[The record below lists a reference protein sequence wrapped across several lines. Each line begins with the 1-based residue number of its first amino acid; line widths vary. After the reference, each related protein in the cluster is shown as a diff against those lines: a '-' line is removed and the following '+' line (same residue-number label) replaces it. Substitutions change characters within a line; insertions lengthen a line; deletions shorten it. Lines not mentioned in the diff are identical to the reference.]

1 MAARLHWPQ
10 MPLAIRTLDKKDAE
24 AFWHLRLEALE
35 HEPLAFGASAEEH
48 RATTVDTVAAR
59 LSPPNSDNFVLG
71 AFSDDQLIGT
81 VGFVRN
87 QSLKDKHK
95 GRIWGVYI
103 RKDHRGKGIARQLLT
118 EVLQRARS
126 QPGLE
131 QIMLTVGQSQAAAKR
146 LYLSLG
152 FEVFGHERHA
162 LKVGDVYVDED
173 YMVFDFQA
181 PPPNQH
187 KPAR

>member
-1 MAARLHWPQ
+1 MAV
-10 MPLAIRTLDKKDAE
+10 AIRILDKNDAE

-35 HEPLAFGASAEEH
+35 REPLAFGSSAEEH
-48 RATTVDTVAAR
+48 LASTVDAVAAR
-59 LSPPNSDNFVLG
+59 LSPETSHNFVLG
-71 AFSDDQLIGT
+71 AFADGQLVGT
-81 VGFVRN
+81 VGFARHQN
-87 QSLKDKHK
+87 LKDKHK
-95 GRIWGVYI
+95 GRIWGVYV
-103 RKDHRGKGIARQLLT
+103 KNDHRGKGVARQLLS

-131 QIMLTVGQSQAAAKR
+131 QIILTVGQSQAAAKR

-162 LKVGDVYVDED
+162 LKVGEVYVDED
-173 YMVFDFQA
+173 YMALHLQ
-181 PPPNQH
+181 PPTPNHH

>member
-1 MAARLHWPQ
+1 MAVENR
-10 MPLAIRTLDKKDAE
+10 ILDKHDAE

-48 RATTVDTVAAR
+48 RASTVDAFAAR
-59 LSPPNSDNFVLG
+59 LSPSNSHDFVLG
-71 AFSDDQLIGT
+71 AFVDGQLVGT
-81 VGFVRN
+81 VGFARHQN
-87 QSLKDKHK
+87 LKDQHK
-95 GRIWGVYI
+95 GCIWGVYVK
-103 RKDHRGKGIARQLLT
+103 KDHRGRGIARQLFSGA
-118 EVLQRARS
+118 LQRAHS

-173 YMVFDFQA
+173 YMAFHLQ
-181 PPPNQH
+181 PQTPNQQT
-187 KPAR
+187 PAR

>member
-1 MAARLHWPQ
+1 MAV
-10 MPLAIRTLDKKDAE
+10 AIRTLDEKDAE

-35 HEPLAFGASAEEH
+35 REPLAFGASAEEH
-48 RATTVDTVAAR
+48 RGSTVDVFAAR
-59 LSPPNSDNFVLG
+59 LGPSNSHNFVLG
-71 AFSDDQLIGT
+71 AFVDGQLVGT
-81 VGFVRN
+81 VGFARHQN
-87 QSLKDKHK
+87 LKDNHK
-95 GRIWGVYI
+95 GRIWGVYL
-103 RKDHRGKGIARQLLT
+103 KNDHRGKGIAHQLLS

-131 QIMLTVGQSQAAAKR
+131 QIVLTVGQSQAAAKR

-173 YMVFDFQA
+173 YMVFHFQA

>member
-1 MAARLHWPQ
+1 MAV
-10 MPLAIRTLDKKDAE
+10 AIRALDKKDAE

-35 HEPLAFGASAEEH
+35 RDPLAFGASAEEH
-48 RATTVDTVAAR
+48 RASTVDAVAER
-59 LSPPNSDNFVLG
+59 ISPPNSHNFVLG
-71 AFSDDQLIGT
+71 AFVEGQLVGT
-81 VGFVRN
+81 VGFARN
-87 QSLKDKHK
+87 QNLKDNHK
-95 GRIWGVYI
+95 GRIWGVYV
-103 RKDHRGKGIARQLLT
+103 KNGHRGKGIARQLLT

-131 QIMLTVGQSQAAAKR
+131 QIILTVGQSQAAAKR

-152 FEVFGHERHA
+152 FEVFGYERHA
-162 LKVGDVYVDED
+162 LKIGEVYVDED
-173 YMVFDFQA
+173 YMVFHFQA

>member
-1 MAARLHWPQ
+1 
-10 MPLAIRTLDKKDAE
+10 MPAAIRTLDQKDAE
-24 AFWHLRLEALE
+24 AFWYLRLEALE
-35 HEPLAFGASAEEH
+35 REPLAFGSSAEEH
-48 RATTVDTVAAR
+48 RVTTVDAVAAR
-59 LSPPNSDNFVLG
+59 LCPPNSHNFVLG
-71 AFSDDQLIGT
+71 AFVEGQLVGT
-81 VGFVRN
+81 VGFARHQN
-87 QSLKDKHK
+87 LKDKHK
-95 GRIWGVYI
+95 GSIWGVYVK
-103 RKDHRGKGIARQLLT
+103 KDHRGKGIARQLFS

-173 YMVFDFQA
+173 YMAFHLQ
-181 PPPNQH
+181 PPTPNPH